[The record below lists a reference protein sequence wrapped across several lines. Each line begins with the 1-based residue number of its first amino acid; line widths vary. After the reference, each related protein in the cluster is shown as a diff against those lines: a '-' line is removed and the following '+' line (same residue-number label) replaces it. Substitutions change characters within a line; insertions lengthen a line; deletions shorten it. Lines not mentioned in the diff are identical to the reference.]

1 MVLGVP
7 IHEHFSVKNI
17 EIDIK
22 CRPGQISQVI
32 PKILETCQRYFFLY
46 SFLNVSHVD
55 NGRGVFV
62 LFEVG

>member
-22 CRPGQISQVI
+22 FRPSQISQLI
-32 PKILETCQRYFFLY
+32 PKILETCQRYFF
-46 SFLNVSHVD
+46 SFLFKCIICGS
-55 NGRGVFV
+55 GRGVFCT
-62 LFEVG
+62 L